1 MVNMVQYLGIP
12 GTIAACIIG
21 LILIIQVIGEIVEF
35 FGKSVP
41 ELMKIRK
48 YFARKKQEKKE
59 QKETLIRVQKLL
71 SDVNGHYNE
80 DNIAKRD
87 QWMKWVNDRAD
98 IYDSSIET
106 LKNKYDQLLQLM
118 DKNNYITL
126 NLFLDY
132 KRNIILDFA
141 AHVNDDNYVAS
152 REQFTKVFKTYTE
165 YEKLIEENEL
175 INGEVDVAY
184 KIITEA
190 YEKRLKA
197 SSFIEDTRGY

>member
-1 MVNMVQYLGIP
+1 MVQYLGIP

-21 LILIIQVIGEIVEF
+21 LVLIIQVIGEIVEF

-41 ELMKIRK
+41 ELMKVRK

-59 QKETLIRVQKLL
+59 QKETLVRVQKLL
-71 SDVNGHYNE
+71 SDVNGHYSE
-80 DNIAKRD
+80 DNITKRD
-87 QWMKWVNDRAD
+87 QWMKWVNDKAD
-98 IYDSSIET
+98 IYDNSIET
-106 LKNKYDQLLQLM
+106 LKNKYDQLLQLI

-184 KIITEA
+184 KIISEA